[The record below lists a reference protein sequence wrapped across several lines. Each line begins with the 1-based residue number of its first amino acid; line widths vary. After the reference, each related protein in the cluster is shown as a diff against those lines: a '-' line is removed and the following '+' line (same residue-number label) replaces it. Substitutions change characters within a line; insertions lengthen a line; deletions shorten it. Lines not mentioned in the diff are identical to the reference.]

1 MRNSEKIYNIDE
13 IKQNKEEYAK
23 RFSEG
28 DIILEA
34 ILKLAYDNNVY
45 THACC
50 KGHSFTELVYA
61 PYLTFIIEEC
71 NKEMYSMMLE
81 YFENADNKQLLN
93 VCLTKANGYVA
104 VSIHHKYG
112 NRFSFKKQKQFFT
125 TIYEGLKYGLKNKD
139 KVNEKFLDLINFY
152 DYLCE
157 DISYSGNY
165 FECESLEDNPIFLI
179 IDKDD
184 SDNKYFNMSSKAK
197 YLITN
202 LDQMFPIS
210 PGEEIYYHN
219 IDIENLDKYYSL
231 SRDLKSKH

>member
-1 MRNSEKIYNIDE
+1 MRNSEKLYDIEE

-34 ILKLAYDNNVY
+34 ILKLAYENNVY
-45 THACC
+45 TYACC
-50 KGHSFTELVYA
+50 KGHSFTELLYA
-61 PYLTFIIEEC
+61 PYLTFIIEEN

-93 VCLTKANGYVA
+93 VGLTKVNGYVA

-139 KVNEKFLDLINFY
+139 KVNEKFLGLISLY
-152 DYLCE
+152 DYLCK

-165 FECESLEDNPIFLI
+165 FECETLESNPIFLI

-184 SDNKYFNMSSKAK
+184 NKDNIFSTPKRAK
-197 YLITN
+197 NLITR
-202 LDQMFPIS
+202 LEQMFQVS

-219 IDIENLDKYYSL
+219 IDLENLDKYYLL